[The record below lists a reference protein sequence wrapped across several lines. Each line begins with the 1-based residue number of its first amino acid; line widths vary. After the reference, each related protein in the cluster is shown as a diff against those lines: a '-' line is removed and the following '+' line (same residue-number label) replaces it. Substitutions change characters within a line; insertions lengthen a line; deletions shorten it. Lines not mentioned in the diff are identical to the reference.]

1 MKIAIRKG
9 RVIDPAS
16 SFDAQ
21 ADVFIAAGKI
31 VAIGDAPAGWHSNRE
46 INAEGCVV
54 APGLVDLAVHVKRG
68 TLTTEIAAAAAGGV
82 TSMVCS
88 PDTDPVLDEP
98 GLVDM
103 LRFRAQSFHSTHL
116 YPLGALTKALAGAQL
131 AELSKLAQAG
141 CIGFSQAD
149 RAVVDTQVLL
159 RAMQYA
165 ATFDLPVWLQ
175 PEDLHLANNGVAH
188 EGEVASRLGLG
199 GIPSSAEIV
208 ALATHL
214 ELARVTGAHLHVCRL
229 STAEGVAMV
238 RAAKADATS
247 RTRVTADVAINHL
260 HLIDLDIGHY
270 DSNYRLSPP
279 LRSAR
284 DRDALR
290 AGVIDGTIDA
300 IVSDHTPRPAGAKQ
314 VPFAEAAPGAT
325 GLETLLSLTL
335 RFAESA
341 RVPLAEALGRITH
354 HAARAAGL
362 AAGRIAVDA
371 AADLCVFDPGAY
383 RLVTQ
388 ATLKSAGKNSPFLGY
403 ELPGVVRATVTAGH
417 IAYEAA

>member
-1 MKIAIRKG
+1 MIIAVRNG
-9 RVIDPAS
+9 RVIDPVS
-16 SFDAQ
+16 KFDAV

-31 VAIGDAPAGWHSNRE
+31 VAIGKSPADWAGNKE
-46 INAEGCVV
+46 INAEGCIV

-103 LRFRAQSFHSTHL
+103 LRLRAQSFHSTHL
-116 YPLGALTKALAGAQL
+116 YPLGALTKDLAGVQL

-149 RAVVDTQVLL
+149 RAVADTQVLL

-165 ATFDLPVWLQ
+165 ATFDFSVWLQ
-175 PEDLHLANNGVAH
+175 PEDLHLAKSGVAH
-188 EGEVASRLGLG
+188 DGEVASRLGLG
-199 GIPSSAEIV
+199 GIPASAEIV
-208 ALATHL
+208 ALGTHI
-214 ELARVTGAHLHVCRL
+214 ELARVTGAHLHVCRV
-229 STAEGVAMV
+229 STAEGVALI
-238 RAAKADATS
+238 RAAKT
-247 RTRVTADVAINHL
+247 TGIKITADVAINHL
-260 HLIDLDIGHY
+260 HLIDLDIGHF

-279 LRSAR
+279 LRTSR

-300 IVSDHTPRPAGAKQ
+300 IVSDHTPRPEGAKQ
-314 VPFAEAAPGAT
+314 LPFAEAAPGAT

-335 RFAESA
+335 RFAEFS
-341 RVPLAEALGRITH
+341 RLPMIEALGRITH
-354 HAARAAGL
+354 HAASAAGL
-362 AAGRIAVDA
+362 TAGRIAVDA
-371 AADLCVFDPGAY
+371 VADLCIFDPGAY
-383 RLVTQ
+383 RLM
-388 ATLKSAGKNSPFLGY
+388 AKASFKSAGKNSPFLGY

>member
-9 RVIDPAS
+9 RVIDPATQ
-16 SFDAQ
+16 FDAV
-21 ADVFIAAGKI
+21 ADVYIAAGKI
-31 VAIGDAPAGWHSNRE
+31 VAIGQPPADWAGNKE
-46 INAEGCVV
+46 INAEGCIV

-103 LRFRAQSFHSTHL
+103 LRLRAQSFNSTHL
-116 YPLGALTKALAGAQL
+116 HPLGALTKALAGVQL

-141 CIGFSQAD
+141 CIGFAQAD
-149 RAVVDTQVLL
+149 RAVLDTQVLL

-165 ATFDLPVWLQ
+165 ATFNFSVWLQ
-175 PEDLHLANNGVAH
+175 PQDAHLANHGVAH
-188 EGEVASRLGLG
+188 EGEVASRLGLA

-214 ELARVTGAHLHVCRL
+214 ELARVTGVHLHVCRV
-229 STAEGVAMV
+229 STAEGVALI
-238 RAAKADATS
+238 RSAKANGIK
-247 RTRVTADVAINHL
+247 VTADVAINHL
-260 HLIDLDIGHY
+260 HLIDLDIGHF
-270 DSNYRLSPP
+270 DANYRLSPP
-279 LRSAR
+279 LRTAR

-290 AGVIDGTIDA
+290 AGVIDGSIDA
-300 IVSDHTPRPAGAKQ
+300 IVSDHTPRPEDAKQ
-314 VPFAEAAPGAT
+314 LPFGEAAPGAT

-341 RVPLAEALGRITH
+341 ELSVPDALGRITH
-354 HAARAAGL
+354 HPARVAAL
-362 AAGRIAVDA
+362 NAGRIAVDA
-371 AADLCVFDPGAY
+371 VADLCVFDPGAY
-383 RLVTQ
+383 RLITK
-388 ATLKSAGKNSPFLGY
+388 ATIKSAGKNSPFLGY
-403 ELPGVVRATVTAGH
+403 ELPGVVRATMAAGH
-417 IAYEAA
+417 LAYEAE

>member
-9 RVIDPAS
+9 RMIDPAS
-16 SFDAQ
+16 KFDAV

-31 VAIGDAPAGWHSNRE
+31 VSIGEEPADWRSARD
-46 INAEGCVV
+46 INADGCIV

-68 TLTTEIAAAAAGGV
+68 TLATEIAAAAAGGV

-103 LRFRAQSFHSTHL
+103 LRLRAQSFHSTHL
-116 YPLGALTKALAGAQL
+116 YPLGALTKALAGVQL
-131 AELSKLAQAG
+131 AELCKLALAG
-141 CIGFSQAD
+141 CIGFAQAD
-149 RAVVDTQVLL
+149 RGVADTQVLL

-165 ATFDLPVWLQ
+165 ATFDFSVWLQ
-175 PEDLHLANNGVAH
+175 AQDIHLANNGVAH
-188 EGEVASRLGLG
+188 EGEIASRLGLV

-214 ELARVTGAHLHVCRL
+214 ELARVTGVRLHVCRV
-229 STAEGVAMV
+229 STAEGVAMI
-238 RAAKADATS
+238 RAAKLS
-247 RTRVTADVAINHL
+247 GIKVTADVAINHL
-260 HLIDLDIGHY
+260 HLIDLDIGHF

-279 LRSAR
+279 LRTAR

-290 AGVIDGTIDA
+290 AGVIDGTINA
-300 IVSDHTPRPAGAKQ
+300 IVSDHTPRPEDAKQ
-314 VPFAEAAPGAT
+314 LPFGEAAPGAS

-341 RVPLAEALGRITH
+341 KLPMIEALGLITH
-354 HAARAAGL
+354 HAANAAGL
-362 AAGRIAVDA
+362 PAGRIAVDA
-371 AADLCVFDPGAY
+371 VADFCVFDPGAY
-383 RLVTQ
+383 RLVTK
-388 ATLKSAGKNSPFLGY
+388 ASFKSAGKNSPFLGY
-403 ELPGVVRATVTAGH
+403 ELPGVVRTTITAGH
-417 IAYEAA
+417 IAYEAAA

>member
-1 MKIAIRKG
+1 MKIAVRKG

-16 SFDAQ
+16 GFDAI
-21 ADVFIAAGKI
+21 ADVFIAAGRI
-31 VAIGDAPAGWHSNRE
+31 VAIGAQPADWHGNRE
-46 INAEGCVV
+46 INAGGCIV

-88 PDTDPVLDEP
+88 PDTEPVLDEP

-103 LRFRAQSFHSTHL
+103 LRLRAQSFHSTHL

-149 RAVVDTQVLL
+149 RAVADTQVLL

-165 ATFDLPVWLQ
+165 ATFGFPVWLQ
-175 PEDLHLANNGVAH
+175 PEDLHLAHNGVAH

-214 ELARVTGAHLHVCRL
+214 ELARATGVHLHVCRV
-229 STAEGVAMV
+229 STAEAVAMI
-238 RAAKADATS
+238 RTAKMNGIH
-247 RTRVTADVAINHL
+247 VTADVAINHL
-260 HLIDLDIGHY
+260 HLIDLDIGHF

-279 LRSAR
+279 LRTSR

-300 IVSDHTPRPAGAKQ
+300 IVSDHTPRPEGAKQ
-314 VPFAEAAPGAT
+314 LPFAEAAPGAT

-341 RVPLAEALGRITH
+341 RLPINEALGRITH
-354 HAARAAGL
+354 HAAGAAGL
-362 AAGRIAVDA
+362 GAGHITVDA
-371 AADLCVFDPGAY
+371 VADLCIFDPGAY
-383 RLVTQ
+383 RLVTK
-388 ATLKSAGKNSPFLGY
+388 ASLRSAGKNSPFLGY
-403 ELPGVVRATVTAGH
+403 ELPGVVRGTITAGH
-417 IAYEAA
+417 IAYEATA

>member
-1 MKIAIRKG
+1 MKIAVRKG

-16 SFDAQ
+16 GFDAT
-21 ADVFIAAGKI
+21 ADVFIAASKI
-31 VAIGDAPAGWHSNRE
+31 VAIGAQPADWHSNRE

-82 TSMVCS
+82 TSMICS

-103 LRFRAQSFHSTHL
+103 LRLRAQSFHSTHL
-116 YPLGALTKALAGAQL
+116 YPLGALTKALAGVQL

-149 RAVVDTQVLL
+149 RAVADTQVLL

-165 ATFDLPVWLQ
+165 ATFGFPVWLQ

-208 ALATHL
+208 ALSTHL
-214 ELARVTGAHLHVCRL
+214 ELARVTGVHLHVCRV
-229 STAEGVAMV
+229 STAEGVAMI
-238 RAAKADATS
+238 RTAKLNGIN
-247 RTRVTADVAINHL
+247 VTADVAINHL
-260 HLIDLDIGHY
+260 HLIDLDIGHF

-279 LRSAR
+279 LRTSR

-300 IVSDHTPRPAGAKQ
+300 IVSDHTPRPEGAKQ
-314 VPFAEAAPGAT
+314 LPFAEAAPGAT

-341 RVPLAEALGRITH
+341 KLPMKEALGRITH
-354 HAARAAGL
+354 HAASAAGL
-362 AAGRIAVDA
+362 SAGHIAVDEV
-371 AADLCVFDPGAY
+371 ADLCIFDPGAY
-383 RLVTQ
+383 RLVTK
-388 ATLKSAGKNSPFLGY
+388 ASLKSAGKNSPFLGY
-403 ELPGVVRATVTAGH
+403 ELPGVVRGTITAGH
-417 IAYEAA
+417 IAYEAAA